1 MTTQGSGFQDLVYE
15 LTLVLLLKHN
25 EKVEENQEHNALT
38 ELDDYRRWLA
48 ENHPEMSRAFEQST
62 ANDWEKAASELAM
75 LETVA
80 YGILWALD
88 SYKS

>member
-1 MTTQGSGFQDLVYE
+1 MTTQDSDFQDRVYE
-15 LTLVLLLKHN
+15 LTLVLIQKHS

-48 ENHPEMSRAFEQST
+48 ENHPEMSSEFEQRT
-62 ANDWEKAASELAM
+62 ANDWVKAASEVAM

-80 YGILWALD
+80 YGILWASD